1 MRLSKRRI
9 LVTGAGSGI
18 GAGVAGLFH
27 REGARLALLDV
38 QEDALKGTADR
49 LDDVLALRCDVSD
62 ADEVSAAVSQAIQN
76 LGGLDGVVNVAGID
90 LIRDFASMTPSEW
103 RKVQAVNIDGPMY
116 VCKAALPALIAHGRG
131 TIVNV
136 ASGAALRPLANR
148 TAYCASKAALV
159 MFTKALALELAPLGI
174 RANAL
179 CPGVIDTP
187 MVRVSYEN
195 AADPEMALREIL
207 SRPAL
212 ARLGT
217 IEEIANAALYLTGDE
232 SSYTTGSALVVDGGR
247 AFH

>member
-18 GAGVAGLFH
+18 GAGVAELFH
-27 REGARLALLDV
+27 REGAELALLDI
-38 QEDALKGTADR
+38 QDDALKEVADR
-49 LDDVLALRCDVSD
+49 IGALALHCDVSD
-62 ADEVSAAVSQAIQN
+62 ADQVSAAVSQAVGS
-76 LGGLDGVVNVAGID
+76 LRGLDGVVNVAGTD
-90 LIRDFASMTPSEW
+90 LIRDFASMTMPEW
-103 RKVQAVNIDGPMY
+103 RKVQAVNVDGPML
-116 VCKAALPALIAHGRG
+116 VCKAALPALVADGGG

-179 CPGVIDTP
+179 CPGVIDTQ

-195 AADPEMALREIL
+195 APDPQAALREIL
-207 SRPAL
+207 SRPVL

-217 IEEIANAALYLTGDE
+217 VEEVANAALYLTGNE
-232 SSYTTGSALVVDGGR
+232 SSYTTGSTLVVDGGR
-247 AFH
+247 TFH

>member
-1 MRLSKRRI
+1 
-9 LVTGAGSGI
+9 
-18 GAGVAGLFH
+18 
-27 REGARLALLDV
+27 
-38 QEDALKGTADR
+38 
-49 LDDVLALRCDVSD
+49 
-62 ADEVSAAVSQAIQN
+62 
-76 LGGLDGVVNVAGID
+76 
-90 LIRDFASMTPSEW
+90 
-103 RKVQAVNIDGPMY
+103 VQAVNIDGPMY
-116 VCKAALPALIAHGRG
+116 VCKAALPALIAHGSG

-195 AADPEMALREIL
+195 AADPEEALREIL

-217 IEEIANAALYLTGDE
+217 VEEIANAALYLTGEE